1 MPPKKARAASSKAS
15 TSRKTSVV
23 TEDQVVE
30 LTKTLKPRAKG
41 KGKGKAKQQEEPD
54 EDEEGE
60 DQENEGKESGDD
72 EEDEDD
78 FEEGARVIRDLWGFQ
93 IPGDRAAVQHHH
105 SGGQYVIVSI
115 LRAMLCSLL
124 LCTGVP
130 LGRTEA

>member
-30 LTKTLKPRAKG
+30 PTKTLKPRAKG

-78 FEEGARVIRDLWGFQ
+78 FEEGARTRTTERNKLDTICNQAILAICRFRVLGF
-93 IPGDRAAVQHHH
+93 
-105 SGGQYVIVSI
+105 
-115 LRAMLCSLL
+115 
-124 LCTGVP
+124 
-130 LGRTEA
+130 